1 MCRIAR
7 AIIRKRKEKEMK
19 YIAKPKLFNNVG
31 MKEFDDA
38 REAVL
43 YLNQVLSDSVVK
55 PELDYVFIAPKAS
68 PKQLKHAIEEYV
80 GIGKLICVA

>member
-1 MCRIAR
+1 
-7 AIIRKRKEKEMK
+7 MK
-19 YIAKPKLFNNVG
+19 YIAKPKLFNNMG

-43 YLNQVLSDSVVK
+43 YLNQVLNDDQVDPS
-55 PELDYVFIAPKAS
+55 LDYVFIAPKAS
-68 PKQLKHAIEEYV
+68 PKQLKHAIEEYT

>member
-1 MCRIAR
+1 
-7 AIIRKRKEKEMK
+7 MK
-19 YIAKPKLFNNVG
+19 YIAKPALFNNKG
-31 MKEFDDA
+31 MKEFNDA

-43 YLNQVLSDSVVK
+43 YLNKVLNDDNVN

-68 PKQLKHAIEEYV
+68 PKQLKHAVEEYI

>member
-1 MCRIAR
+1 
-7 AIIRKRKEKEMK
+7 MK
-19 YIAKPKLFNNVG
+19 YIAKPKLFNNMG

-43 YLNQVLSDSVVK
+43 YLNQVLNDDSVD
-55 PELDYVFIAPKAS
+55 PSLDYVFIAPKAS
-68 PKQLKHAIEEYV
+68 KTQLKHAIEEYQ

>member
-1 MCRIAR
+1 
-7 AIIRKRKEKEMK
+7 MK
-19 YIAKPKLFNNVG
+19 YIAKPKLFNNMG

-43 YLNQVLSDSVVK
+43 YLNRTLSSNDVN

-68 PKQLKHAIEEYV
+68 PKQLKHAIEEYT
-80 GIGKLICVA
+80 GIGKLIIVA

>member
-1 MCRIAR
+1 
-7 AIIRKRKEKEMK
+7 MK
-19 YIAKPKLFNNVG
+19 YIAKPALFNNKG
-31 MKEFDDA
+31 MKEFNDA

-43 YLNQVLSDSVVK
+43 YLNKVLNDDNVN

-68 PKQLKHAIEEYV
+68 PKQLKHAVEEYV

>member
-1 MCRIAR
+1 
-7 AIIRKRKEKEMK
+7 MK
-19 YIAKPKLFNNVG
+19 YIAKPSLFNNKG

-43 YLNQVLSDSVVK
+43 YLNQVLSDNDVN

-68 PKQLKHAIEEYV
+68 PKQLKHAIGEYV
-80 GIGKLICVA
+80 GIGKLLCVA

>member
-1 MCRIAR
+1 
-7 AIIRKRKEKEMK
+7 MK
-19 YIAKPKLFNNVG
+19 YIAKPRLFNNTG

-43 YLNQVLSDSVVK
+43 YLNKVLSDNEVN

-68 PKQLKHAIEEYV
+68 KTQLKHAVEEYV